1 MREISRD
8 ARELLERALKE
19 HMAGNFKEAIE
30 LYQQSIEIQPTAEAY
45 TYMGW
50 AYSMLG
56 DLETAIE
63 LCLKAIEIDPE
74 FGNPYNDIGSYL
86 IALGRVDEAIP
97 WLKRAISAKR
107 YEPRHYPHINL
118 ARVYIMKGMFKDALI
133 ETENAIRMAP
143 DYKPAHILRLQILA
157 MLN

>member
-1 MREISRD
+1 MREIDRD
-8 ARELLERALKE
+8 AKELLERALQA
-19 HMAGNFKEAIE
+19 HMAGRLEEAIE

-56 DLETAIE
+56 DFEKAIE
-63 LCLKAIEIDPE
+63 LCLKAIEIDPD

-86 IALGRVDEAIP
+86 MALGKLDEAIP
-97 WLKRAISAKR
+97 WLKRAITAPR
-107 YEPRHYPHINL
+107 YEPRHYPHMNL
-118 ARVYIMKGMFKDALI
+118 AKIYLMKGLYKDALL
-133 ETENAIRMAP
+133 EVENAIRLAP
-143 DYKPAHILRLQILA
+143 DYKPAYMLKHQILA